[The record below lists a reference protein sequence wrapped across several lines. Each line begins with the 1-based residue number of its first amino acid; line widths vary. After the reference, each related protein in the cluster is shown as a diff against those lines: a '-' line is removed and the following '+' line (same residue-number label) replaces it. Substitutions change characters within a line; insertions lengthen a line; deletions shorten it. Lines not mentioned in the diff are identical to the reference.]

1 MFRIT
6 EEQLTRLSQEI
17 SRLKME
23 NSLLRK
29 QIEAL
34 LALQQP
40 GAVAKRRGAQPE

>member
-23 NSLLRK
+23 NSLLRR

-40 GAVAKRRGAQPE
+40 AVAKRRGAQPE